1 MAARSINSKVRTT
14 IPTLGALELALTDH
28 DDDDDE
34 TYACLPIQTVER

>member
-1 MAARSINSKVRTT
+1 MAARSINSKVPTT
-14 IPTLGALELALTDH
+14 IPTLGAFELALRA